1 MIRTGGRILAALI
14 IAIPLLFLGPMVVA
28 GLGGE
33 AVVFVIAMGI
43 LAAMMLYQAAY
54 NVEPRST
61 MRAEAIASA
70 AWLGL
75 CRPAVSRPQST
86 TKVWLVWC
94 VVVPVALAGVH
105 FLGQL
110 ALTQLWDPAV
120 DPGQQAARSDRRDMI
135 VNGGWFSGVV
145 LIPVFV
151 AAIPEEVQYRSL
163 VLAVQRLLAGW
174 SRVPDAARGVAV
186 LLAAT
191 VSVVT
196 FALAHSG
203 FGATNIVS
211 AAVGGAIYTGLAVY
225 TRSLWPAVVC
235 HAAYNAIV
243 ISTTMF

>member
-1 MIRTGGRILAALI
+1 MIRTGCRIFAALML
-14 IAIPLLFLGPMVVA
+14 ATPLLLVGPMVVA
-28 GLGGE
+28 GLLGE
-33 AVVFVIAMGI
+33 AVAFAIAMGS
-43 LAAMMLYQAAY
+43 LAAMILYQSAY
-54 NVEPRST
+54 NVEPHST
-61 MRAEAIASA
+61 IRAEGAASA

-86 TKVWLVWC
+86 TNVWLVWC
-94 VVVPVALAGVH
+94 LAVPVALAGVH

-110 ALTQLWDPAV
+110 TLTQLWDPAV
-120 DPGQQAARSDRRDMI
+120 DSAQQAARSERRDMI

-174 SRVPDAARGVAV
+174 SRIPDAVRGLAV

-196 FALAHSG
+196 FALAHGG

-211 AAVGGAIYTGLAVY
+211 AAVGGAIYTGLAAY